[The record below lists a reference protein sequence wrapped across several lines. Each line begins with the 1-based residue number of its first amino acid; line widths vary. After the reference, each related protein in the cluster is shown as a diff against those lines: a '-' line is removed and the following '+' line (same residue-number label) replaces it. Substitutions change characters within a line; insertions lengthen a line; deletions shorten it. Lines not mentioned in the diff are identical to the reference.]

1 VNARDTFRQ
10 WPSSGMVI
18 TERQESQNTGNL
30 KVFVSK
36 TTKRPKQDIQNEP
49 WSPMPD
55 GWVP

>member
-1 VNARDTFRQ
+1 
-10 WPSSGMVI
+10 MVI

-55 GWVP
+55 EWVP